1 MRTWTPAD
9 LRRFLELSASTDD
22 RHLAAWHLLSS
33 TGLRRGEALGL
44 RWTDVDLEAGQ
55 ASIRQTVIAVGHEVS
70 LVMRSLERCS
80 TDQCPFARPPL
91 LRDVVWVEPALVVE
105 VRSLASAEGRWLREP
120 VFNRVVGLRALVP
133 PGGVEEPA

>member
-55 ASIRQTVIAVGHEVS
+55 ASIRQTVIALGHEVRFGTPKTARGRRSVS
-70 LVMRSLERCS
+70 L
-80 TDQCPFARPPL
+80 DART
-91 LRDVVWVEPALVVE
+91 VNI
-105 VRSLASAEGRWLREP
+105 LREH
-120 VFNRVVGLRALVP
+120 RRRQLEERLAIGVGRHDHDLLSTKVDGSPLHPERF
-133 PGGVEEPA
+133 